1 LNEQIRSFQI
11 VTDSF
16 LRLSSPVPS
25 RLSALSTD
33 LRGSSIMQ
41 IAGEV
46 NAMIASGKSVANLTV
61 GDFDPRQF
69 RIPRALE
76 DAIVD
81 ALRAGESNYP
91 APAGIASLREAVR
104 DFYKERGGLD
114 FSVDN
119 IVMCTGTR
127 PAIYALYR
135 ALVDEGDRVVYGVPS
150 WNNYYYVQMVGAE
163 GIQVP
168 CDATT
173 NFLPTAAMLRPHIRG
188 ARLLALNSPLNPTG
202 TLFDAETLGEICDMV
217 LEENARRGPSERPL
231 FVMYDQVY
239 WMLTFGGAKHVNPIA
254 LRPEMAKYTVLVDG
268 ISKNFAAT
276 GLRVGWAVAP
286 TDVMRAMNDVIGH
299 IGAWAPRAEQVATA
313 RVLADRAVV
322 DAYMKTMC
330 NEAASR
336 LTALYEGISSLKA
349 DGLPVDAVKP
359 EAAIYL
365 TARFALHGMRTEDGR
380 ELRTDDDVRRYLL
393 EAAGLGA
400 IQFVVFGAQG
410 DSGWFRLSI
419 GVISVEQIN
428 ALIPRLRT
436 AIEALAP
443 ALVS

>member
-1 LNEQIRSFQI
+1 
-11 VTDSF
+11 
-16 LRLSSPVPS
+16 VPS
-25 RLSALSTD
+25 RLSQLSTD
-33 LRGSSIMQ
+33 LRGSAIMQ

-46 NAMIASGKSVANLTV
+46 NAMIASGKAVANLTV

-91 APAGIASLREAVR
+91 AAAGMVSLREAVR
-104 DFYKERGGLD
+104 NFYKERGGLD

-135 ALVDEGDRVVYGVPS
+135 SLVDAGDRVVYGVPS
-150 WNNYYYVQMVGAE
+150 WNNAYYVQMVGAE
-163 GIQVP
+163 GVQVP
-168 CDATT
+168 CDAST
-173 NFLPTAAMLRPHIRG
+173 NFLPTANMLRPHLRG

-202 TLFDAETLGEICDMV
+202 TLFDAQTLAEICDLV

-286 TDVMRAMNDVIGH
+286 TDIMRAMNDVIGH
-299 IGAWAPRAEQVATA
+299 VGAWAPRAEQVALA
-313 RVLADRAVV
+313 RVLVDRPVV

-330 NEAASR
+330 NEASSR
-336 LTALYEGISSLKA
+336 LTALYDGIMSLKA

-359 EAAIYL
+359 QAAIYL

-380 ELRTDDDVRRYLL
+380 
-393 EAAGLGA
+393 
-400 IQFVVFGAQG
+400 
-410 DSGWFRLSI
+410 
-419 GVISVEQIN
+419 
-428 ALIPRLRT
+428 
-436 AIEALAP
+436 
-443 ALVS
+443 